1 MSAHAPQLVD
11 PQEFIAIL
19 DYEFSGDTET
29 VNNKRKIVEAYRLK
43 ASIYHAAQLAG
54 VARATVYRYLDN
66 DPQFAQAM
74 ADSFEDSAD
83 ILETS
88 VYERAL
94 KSDLLA
100 MFWLKAHRP
109 KFRDKLQVDIE
120 QVDSEIKERIR
131 LAGSQLQLPQLP
143 AESEPEQKE
152 R

>member
-1 MSAHAPQLVD
+1 MSAHAPQVVD
-11 PQEFIAIL
+11 SSEFIDIL
-19 DYEFSGDTET
+19 DYAFTGDSAT
-29 VNNKRKIVEAYRLK
+29 VDNKRRIVEGYRLK

-54 VARATVYRYLDN
+54 VHRATVYRYLDN

-131 LAGSQLQLPQLP
+131 LAGNVPLLPQFTS
-143 AESEPEQKE
+143 ESESKQKD
-152 R
+152 